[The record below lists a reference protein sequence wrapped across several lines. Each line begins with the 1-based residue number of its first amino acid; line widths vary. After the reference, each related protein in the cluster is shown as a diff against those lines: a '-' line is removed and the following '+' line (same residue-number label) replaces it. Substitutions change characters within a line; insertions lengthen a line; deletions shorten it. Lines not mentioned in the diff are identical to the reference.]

1 MKSALILSL
10 LIVLAACAKEP
21 VQVDAPMQGVEDP
34 YAAATEVLLDEREP
48 QEWSDLH
55 NVYRLSDSIISGG
68 EPHGEEALKRISEMG
83 VKTILSVDGKVP
95 DQETAAKYGMRY
107 VHVPIHYS
115 GISEDELLRISKVF
129 REMEGPFFVHCFHGK
144 HRGPA
149 GAAVG
154 RLVLDGVSRGQA
166 LAEMR
171 QWCGTAAH
179 YPGLYAVIATGEI
192 PSVEESGAYDW
203 EFPAEHRLSD
213 FREVMVD
220 SARTWDNLKL
230 LYANEWKPDPE
241 HPDLD
246 AVNESE
252 KIAQQMTQCAAMDS
266 VKDKPQD
273 FRDWMNES
281 SKGAHVLAESLRGY
295 SKGNA
300 EALDHANAAFK
311 KLVRTAKAATAP
323 TATTDLH
330 DVRQGFGPT
339 HATART

>member
-1 MKSALILSL
+1 MKSALILPL
-10 LIVLAACAKEP
+10 VIALAACAKEP
-21 VQVDAPMQGVEDP
+21 VQVDAPLQGVEDA
-34 YAAATEVLLDEREP
+34 YVAATEVQLEEREP
-48 QEWSDLH
+48 QEWDDLH

-115 GISEDELLRISKVF
+115 GISEDELMRITKAF
-129 REMEGPFFVHCFHGK
+129 RELEGPFFVHCFHGK

-154 RLVLDGVSRGQA
+154 RMVLDGASRSQA

-179 YPGLYAVIATGEI
+179 YPGLYEVIATGEI
-192 PSVEESGAYDW
+192 PEPKVSESYDW
-203 EFPAEHRLSD
+203 DFPAAHSLSD

-230 LYANEWKPDPE
+230 LYANEWKPLPE

-252 KIAQQMTQCAAMDS
+252 KIAQQMTQCAGMDS
-266 VKDKPQD
+266 VKEKPQD
-273 FRDWMNES
+273 FRGWMDGSAAS
-281 SKGAHVLAESLRGY
+281 SKALAENLRKLADGD
-295 SKGNA
+295 A
-300 EALDHANAAFK
+300 AALDAANGAYR
-311 KLVRTAKAATAP
+311 KLAK
-323 TATTDLH
+323 DCKSCH
-330 DVRQGFGPT
+330 GVYRNN
-339 HATART
+339 